1 MVTMCF
7 GIIHVKEK
15 NIIQRLAKLENV
27 VISCMVLQ
35 ELSLLINLS
44 RKSIFVIED
53 IDCSLNIAGKR
64 KIKKEDSDSDSNDEH
79 KSKSKVTSSEFLNFV
94 DGIWSAC
101 SGERIIVFTTNHVD
115 KLDPALI
122 RRGRMDMHIELSYC
136 TLGEFKVLAKNYLNL
151 DSHPLFEKIGNL
163 LEEVNMT
170 PAEVSE
176 HLICGRV
183 GRDPKAC
190 LESLIEALETAKEK
204 KINEEEKD
212 AKEKGGI
219 KSIMPARK
227 RRPMRRKKMLKQKE
241 E

>member
-1 MVTMCF
+1 MIMGRGIVGDIITSLILFYGLISQLVPDCFTECIELWQERLKNYFFPSIRIIFNEFNSSLCHRSIAYIAIEYYLSSKSVARVT
-7 GIIHVKEK
+7 
-15 NIIQRLAKLENV
+15 KLKAE
-27 VISCMVLQ
+27 
-35 ELSLLINLS
+35 SL
-44 RKSIFVIED
+44 
-53 IDCSLNIAGKR
+53 KR
-64 KIKKEDSDSDSNDEH
+64 KGPLLFSSDDYEDVEDEFEGV
-79 KSKSKVTSSEFLNFV
+79 KVT
-94 DGIWSAC
+94 C
-101 SGERIIVFTTNHVD
+101 GERIIVFTTNHVD

-136 TLGEFKVLAKNYLNL
+136 TLGGFKVLAKNYLNL

-204 KINEEEKD
+204 KINE
-212 AKEKGGI
+212 
-219 KSIMPARK
+219 
-227 RRPMRRKKMLKQKE
+227 
-241 E
+241 